1 MTAKTQIIKV
11 AFPPDLIELLEQE
24 AELYPNFTKMMHAII
39 RRHFLHQQ
47 LKEEFAR
54 LKQVVIKI
62 NKS

>member
-1 MTAKTQIIKV
+1 MQTKIIKI
-11 AFPPDLIELLEQE
+11 AFPLDLSELLEQE

-54 LKQVVIKI
+54 LK
-62 NKS
+62 